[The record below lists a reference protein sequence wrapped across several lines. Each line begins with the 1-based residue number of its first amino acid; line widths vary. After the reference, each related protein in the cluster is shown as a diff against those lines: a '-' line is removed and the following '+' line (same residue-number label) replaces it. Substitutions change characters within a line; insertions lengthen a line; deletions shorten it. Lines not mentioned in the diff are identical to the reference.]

1 MLRIPGIVLALCL
14 SAAGADNTVTWTGWF
29 SDYGCASGRVQSGI
43 IEPTNPECAK
53 SCIRKGAAP
62 VFISEQ
68 AKAMFTVKDYPGVV
82 DDLGY
87 HVEVEAKV
95 DEAAKT
101 ISIVK
106 VTRHEYRGASCGRR
120 PKTATKQ

>member
-1 MLRIPGIVLALCL
+1 VLRIVFGTLALCL
-14 SAAGADNTVTWTGWF
+14 ATAAAADKTVTWTGWF
-29 SDYGCASGRVQSGI
+29 SDYGCASGRVRSGI
-43 IEPTNPECAK
+43 IAPTNPECAK
-53 SCIRKGAAP
+53 SCIGKGAAA

-68 AKAMFTVKDYPGVV
+68 AKAIFTVKDYPGVI

-95 DEAAKT
+95 DERAKT

-106 VTRHEYRGASCGRR
+106 VTRHEYQGASCSRR
-120 PKTATKQ
+120 NPTAK